1 MGQIAG
7 SMKAGELTIA
17 PGAQIFRPESTQA
30 SLEAAIA
37 AAVAGN
43 GDVILLKRGGIE
55 VSSTVVFAKSG
66 LRVIAVDDG
75 LNPLVRG
82 EFNGIFSAS
91 GFVDGPA
98 AQVTAPTSF
107 HGVGFVSRDTG
118 ATFFSGAALLLG
130 GNADGNPFGVWLH
143 GCRFPKWGLD
153 NRIGLAIEGSSDCLI
168 EECTFE
174 GVGSAFAAGMY
185 IQGAMQNLTIR
196 NNYFRQCT
204 AAVKCG
210 AFTGSPD
217 GPHLFMH
224 GNFVEDGLM
233 LDTDGFPGLGLI
245 ADNYS
250 ELTTG
255 TTYDRAV
262 ATLQGVGW
270 QFSGN
275 HYKE

>member
-1 MGQIAG
+1 MPLIAG
-7 SMKAGELTIA
+7 SMKRGELTIA
-17 PGAQIFRPESTQA
+17 QGAQIFTAESQA
-30 SLEAAIA
+30 ELVAALA
-37 AAVAGN
+37 ASVAAN
-43 GDVILLKRGGIE
+43 GDVILLPRGGIE
-55 VSSTVVFAKSG
+55 VSSTVIVAVSG
-66 LRVIAVDDG
+66 VRIIAVDDG

-82 EFNGIFSAS
+82 EFNGIFAAA

-98 AQVTAPTSF
+98 VQVTAPCSLE
-107 HGVGFVSRDTG
+107 GIGFVSRDTG
-118 ATFFSGAALLLG
+118 ATFFDGAALLLG
-130 GNADGNPFGVWLH
+130 GNADANPFGVWLH

-153 NRIGLAIEGSSDCLI
+153 NRIGLAIEGSSDCLV

-210 AFTGSPD
+210 TFTGSPD

-233 LDTDGFPGLGLI
+233 LDTDGNPGLGLI